1 MGYTSATMD
10 RKDDVDEDVPD
21 DDGSFFK
28 WWELVANAASA
39 LRVAP

>member
-1 MGYTSATMD
+1 MD